1 MQRCEKCIHAKMCAW
16 YVEAD
21 NCAYYKTAADFT
33 SKSAFDA
40 LGDIETVVNNYVKAV
55 DPITL
60 KSEYCN
66 GAKQAF
72 DTVLKFISELKK
84 KYKEED
90 Q

>member
-1 MQRCEKCIHAKMCAW
+1 MCAW